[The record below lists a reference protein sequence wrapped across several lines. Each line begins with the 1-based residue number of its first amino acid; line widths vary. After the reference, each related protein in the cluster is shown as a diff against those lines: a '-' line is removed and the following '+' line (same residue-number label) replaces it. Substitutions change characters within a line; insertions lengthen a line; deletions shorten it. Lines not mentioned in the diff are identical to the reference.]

1 MLQINSANFFKISEN
16 KTNKHFNNSVTLCV
30 IIIYYLLIFFSLNL

>member
-1 MLQINSANFFKISEN
+1 MLQINSVNFFKISEIKSN
-16 KTNKHFNNSVTLCV
+16 KYLNNSVTLCV

>member
-1 MLQINSANFFKISEN
+1 MLQINSANFFKMSEI
-16 KTNKHFNNSVTLCV
+16 KLNKHLINSVTLCV

>member
-1 MLQINSANFFKISEN
+1 MSQINSNNFFNILEIHSNIKLYV
-16 KTNKHFNNSVTLCV
+16 SVTFCV